1 MRTWWQA
8 AGGIFRRMNIDLLL
22 QNWGLIVAGILV
34 LIVATIVI
42 AALIRR
48 SAGGQLR
55 RALTDLDVC
64 RREQEAA
71 HSIAEKSETRLAA
84 LQSRLDKVK
93 PRVVEELKGLLSD
106 KQALAKIADDQVLI
120 AKNHVRR
127 VIHDEFPPNQHDKMR
142 ARYLPD
148 DVEDKRPFSF

>member
-1 MRTWWQA
+1 
-8 AGGIFRRMNIDLLL
+8 MNIDWLL
-22 QNWGLIVAGILV
+22 QNWGLVVAGILI
-34 LIVATIVI
+34 LIVATIVT

-55 RALTDLDVC
+55 SALAILDAGT
-64 RREQEAA
+64 REQAAA
-71 HSIAEKSETRLAA
+71 HSLAKNTATKLAA
-84 LQSRLDKVK
+84 LRARADNVK
-93 PRVVEELKGLLSD
+93 PRVIEELAGLLSD
-106 KQALAKIADDQVLI
+106 KQALAKIADDQLLI

-148 DVEDKRPFSF
+148 DIKDKRPFSF

>member
-1 MRTWWQA
+1 M
-8 AGGIFRRMNIDLLL
+8 LL
-22 QNWGLIVAGILV
+22 QNWGLVVAGTLV

-42 AALIRR
+42 TVLLRR

-55 RALTDLDVC
+55 SALATLDAC
-64 RREQEAA
+64 AREQEAA
-71 HSIAEKSETRLAA
+71 HSVAKKTETKLAA
-84 LQSRLDKVK
+84 LQARKDRVK
-93 PRVVEELKGLLSD
+93 PRVIEELRGLLSD
-106 KQALAKIADDQVLI
+106 KQALAKIADDQLLI

-148 DVEDKRPFSF
+148 DGKDKRPFSF

>member
-1 MRTWWQA
+1 
-8 AGGIFRRMNIDLLL
+8 MNIDMLL
-22 QNWGLIVAGILV
+22 QNWGLVVAGTLV

-42 AALIRR
+42 TVLLRR

-55 RALTDLDVC
+55 SALATLDSC
-64 RREQEAA
+64 KREQDAA
-71 HSIAEKSETRLAA
+71 HSVAKKTETKLVA
-84 LQSRLDKVK
+84 LQTRKDRVK
-93 PRVVEELKGLLSD
+93 PRVIEELRGLLSD

-148 DVEDKRPFSF
+148 DVKDKRPFSF

>member
-1 MRTWWQA
+1 
-8 AGGIFRRMNIDLLL
+8 MNIDLLL
-22 QNWGLIVAGILV
+22 QNWGLVMAGILV
-34 LIVATIVI
+34 LVVATIVI
-42 AALIRR
+42 VALIRR

-55 RALTDLDVC
+55 SGLATLDAC
-64 RREQEAA
+64 TREQEAA
-71 HSIAEKSETRLAA
+71 HLVAKKTETKLAA

-93 PRVVEELKGLLSD
+93 PRVIEELKGLLSD

-127 VIHDEFPPNQHDKMR
+127 VIHGEFPPNQHDKMR

-148 DVEDKRPFSF
+148 DVKDKRPFSF

>member
-1 MRTWWQA
+1 
-8 AGGIFRRMNIDLLL
+8 MNIEWLQ
-22 QNWGLIVAGILV
+22 QNWGLVVAGVLV
-34 LIVATIVI
+34 LIVATIVT

-55 RALTDLDVC
+55 STLAILDA
-64 RREQEAA
+64 RTTEQEAA
-71 HSIAEKSETRLAA
+71 HSLARKTETKLTA
-84 LQSRLDKVK
+84 LQARSGKVK
-93 PRVVEELKGLLSD
+93 PRVIDELSGLLSD
-106 KQALAKIADDQVLI
+106 KQALAKIADDQLLI

-148 DVEDKRPFSF
+148 DIKNKRPFSF